1 MRDFVLVSG
10 GEKERE
16 RKEREIGKVERSVKK
31 VNGLGERIKRSLHS
45 GQTSSFEQFHII

>member
-1 MRDFVLVSG
+1 MRDFVLVSR

-16 RKEREIGKVERSVKK
+16 REIGKAERSVKK